1 VTPNL
6 DEHRASDLVMGS
18 SSDFDFWL
26 GEWQATWDE
35 GRAAGRN
42 SIVKEYGGNVVYERF
57 DGRPGIDLVGMSV
70 SVYREAVDRW
80 FQTWVDDSGNY
91 FALRGGMEDGE
102 MVLLGEQSGPRGRV
116 SLRMRFS
123 DIEDDR
129 FTWRWESSKDDGATW
144 ETLWEL
150 AYRRAS

>member
-1 VTPNL
+1 
-6 DEHRASDLVMGS
+6 MGS

-26 GEWQATWDE
+26 GEWRVTWDE
-35 GRAAGRN
+35 GRARGRN
-42 SIVKEYGGNVVYERF
+42 SIAREYGGNVVYERF

-91 FALRGGMEDGE
+91 FALHGGMEDGE
-102 MVLLGEQSGPRGRV
+102 MVLLGELSGPRGRV

-144 ETLWEL
+144 EPLWEL
-150 AYRRAS
+150 AYERAS

>member
-1 VTPNL
+1 
-6 DEHRASDLVMGS
+6 MGS

-26 GEWQATWDE
+26 GEWQVTWNE
-35 GRAAGRN
+35 GRAQGRN
-42 SIVKEYGGNVVYERF
+42 SIAREYGGNVVYERF

-91 FALRGGMEDGE
+91 FALQGGMEDGE
-102 MVLLGEQSGPRGRV
+102 MVLLGELSGPRGRV

-144 ETLWEL
+144 ERLWEL
-150 AYRRAS
+150 AYERAR

>member
-1 VTPNL
+1 
-6 DEHRASDLVMGS
+6 MGS

-26 GEWQATWDE
+26 GEWQVTWDE
-35 GRAAGRN
+35 GRARGRN
-42 SIVKEYGGNVVYERF
+42 SIAREYGGNVVYERF

-91 FALRGGMEDGE
+91 FALHGGMEDGE
-102 MVLLGEQSGPRGRV
+102 MVLLGELSGPRGRV

-129 FTWRWESSKDDGATW
+129 FTWRWESSKDDGGTW
-144 ETLWEL
+144 EPLWEL
-150 AYRRAS
+150 AYERAS

>member
-1 VTPNL
+1 
-6 DEHRASDLVMGS
+6 MGS
-18 SSDFDFWL
+18 SADFDFWL
-26 GEWQATWDE
+26 GEWQVTWNA
-35 GRAAGRN
+35 GRERGRN
-42 SIVKEYGGNVVYERF
+42 SIAREYGGNVVYERF

-80 FQTWVDDSGNY
+80 FQTWVDDAGNY
-91 FALRGGMEDGE
+91 FALQGGLADGE
-102 MVLLGEQSGPRGRV
+102 MILLGEQSGPRGRV

-144 ETLWEL
+144 DTLWEL
-150 AYRRAS
+150 AYERTS

>member
-1 VTPNL
+1 
-6 DEHRASDLVMGS
+6 MGS

-26 GEWQATWDE
+26 GEWNVSWDE
-35 GRAAGRN
+35 GRLRGRN
-42 SIVKEYGGNVVYERF
+42 SIAREYGGNVVYERF

-91 FALRGGMEDGE
+91 FALQGGMEDGE
-102 MVLLGEQSGPRGRV
+102 MILLGEQSGPRGRV

-123 DIEDDR
+123 DIRDDR
-129 FTWRWESSKDDGATW
+129 FTWRWESSNDDGGTW
-144 ETLWEL
+144 QPLWEL
-150 AYRRAS
+150 AYERAS

>member
-1 VTPNL
+1 
-6 DEHRASDLVMGS
+6 MGS

-26 GEWQATWDE
+26 GEWQVTWNE
-35 GRAAGRN
+35 GRAQGRN
-42 SIVKEYGGNVVYERF
+42 SIAREYGGNVVYERF

-91 FALRGGMEDGE
+91 FALQGGMEDGE
-102 MVLLGEQSGPRGRV
+102 MVLLGELSGPRGRV

-129 FTWRWESSKDDGATW
+129 FTWRWESSKDDSATW
-144 ETLWEL
+144 EPLWEL
-150 AYRRAS
+150 AYERAS

>member
-1 VTPNL
+1 
-6 DEHRASDLVMGS
+6 MGS
-18 SSDFDFWL
+18 SADFDFWL
-26 GEWQATWDE
+26 GEWQVTWND
-35 GRAAGRN
+35 GRERGRN
-42 SIVKEYGGNVVYERF
+42 SIAREYGGNVVLERF

-91 FALRGGMEDGE
+91 FALQGGIEDGE
-102 MVLLGEQSGPRGRV
+102 MILLGEQSGPRGRV

-129 FTWRWESSKDDGATW
+129 FTWRWESSKDEGATW
-144 ETLWEL
+144 DMLWEL
-150 AYRRAS
+150 AYERTS

>member
-1 VTPNL
+1 
-6 DEHRASDLVMGS
+6 MGS

-26 GEWQATWDE
+26 GEWHVTWNE
-35 GRAAGRN
+35 GRAQGRN
-42 SIVKEYGGNVVYERF
+42 SIAREYGGKVVYERF

-91 FALRGGMEDGE
+91 FALQGGMEDGE
-102 MVLLGEQSGPRGRV
+102 MVLLGELSGPRGRV

-123 DIEDDR
+123 DIENDR
-129 FTWRWESSKDDGATW
+129 FTWRWESSKDDGSTW
-144 ETLWEL
+144 EPLWEL
-150 AYRRAS
+150 AYERVS